1 MTPDRSHPYPR
12 TRRVNE
18 SLREVVAEEVELLS
32 DPRLG
37 FVTITGVQVTPDLS
51 RATVYY
57 TVLGDDEEKE
67 GTVEGLRSAARH
79 LRHAIGEQVRLKR
92 VPELVFEE
100 DPAIITGMRVDEIL
114 KDIHPLEEPE

>member
-37 FVTITGVQVTPDLS
+37 FVTITGVQVTSDLS

>member
-12 TRRVNE
+12 THRVNE
-18 SLREVVAEEVELLS
+18 SLREVLAEEVELLS

-67 GTVEGLRSAARH
+67 GTVEGLRSATRH